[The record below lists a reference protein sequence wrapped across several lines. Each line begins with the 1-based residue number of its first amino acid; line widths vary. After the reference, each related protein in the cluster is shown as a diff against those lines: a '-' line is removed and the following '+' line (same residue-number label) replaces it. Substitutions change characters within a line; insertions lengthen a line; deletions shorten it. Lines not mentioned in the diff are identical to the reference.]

1 MIPVLLIA
9 ANFLREQRWLTV
21 LLVLYAVGGALL
33 FGLGEV
39 KVPSD
44 DVLFYLKQQAA
55 YAILFS
61 VFLAASAIH
70 NERKTRRILAVLSKA
85 VARRDYLAGL
95 LLGVLSVPAI
105 YCLAIALAGT
115 WLARH
120 SGAVPELWTLVGI
133 ATLAA
138 LLAAAVTLFFT
149 TFLGPLFA
157 TLAAALAMGVPI
169 ALERALGHSWGSVLP
184 VYSLVVS
191 VSGASLARA
200 HLPWSTLAI
209 AIAEV
214 VALWLLGA
222 AIFARR
228 DITVAVE

>member
-1 MIPVLLIA
+1 LLIA

-21 LLVLYAVGGALL
+21 LLALYAVGGALL
-33 FGLGEV
+33 FGLGEA
-39 KVPSD
+39 KVPSE

-85 VARRDYLAGL
+85 VERRDYLAGL
-95 LLGVLSVPAI
+95 LLGVMSVPAI

-120 SGAVPELWTLVGI
+120 SGAVKELWALVGVT
-133 ATLAA
+133 ALAA

-157 TLAAALAMGVPI
+157 TTAAALAMGAPI
-169 ALERALGHSWGSVLP
+169 ALERALGHSWGNVLP
-184 VYSLVVS
+184 VYSLAVS
-191 VSGASLARA
+191 VSRATLAA
-200 HLPWSTLAI
+200 TNLPWPAI
-209 AIAEV
+209 VIAAGEV
-214 VALWLLGA
+214 ILLWLA
-222 AIFARR
+222 SAVTFSRR